1 MLRKFGGV
9 TVGEKVAVDFLKLL
23 DGELAVGAVLQEALV
38 PLLDLG
44 VGELGVRLTNQ
55 ENTVKLY

>member
-1 MLRKFGGV
+1 MLRKFPSV
-9 TVGEKVAVDFLKLL
+9 PIGEKVAVDFLKLL

-44 VGELGVRLTNQ
+44 V
-55 ENTVKLY
+55 